1 MSSSVQRAEALQF
14 RRDIEAKV
22 ATRDRLTAA
31 DGVALCACDDLSW
44 LGGLAHQQRLRV
56 AGERASFLAADGPGM
71 SLDGDQ
77 LAVSGPVA
85 ALRYTIAEDPA
96 RRTGFPGDPT
106 NWVEQLLTL
115 RGQVDDGA
123 PVRLFVPVRGGSG
136 DEAARDE
143 TAAPS
148 PAEAMMLFAVSR
160 LLLDNVADLGCD
172 LSTHPASTAAL
183 LLNFGAS
190 DLLVP
195 TADFD
200 ADTTAEQIWDAG
212 FTPVHRDGGFQL
224 VRDYGPATPQ
234 SERRAEPQSVF
245 H

>member
-22 ATRDRLTAA
+22 ATRDRLTAE

-44 LGGLAHQQRLRV
+44 LGGLAHQQRLRA
-56 AGERASFLAADGPGM
+56 AGERASFLAADGPGVEPE
-71 SLDGDQ
+71 DDQ

-85 ALRYTIAEDPA
+85 ALRYAVADDPA
-96 RRTGFPGDPT
+96 RRTGFPGDPAD
-106 NWVEQLLTL
+106 WVRKLVAL
-115 RGQVDDGA
+115 RAQVDDGA
-123 PVRLFVPVRGGSG
+123 PVRLFVPVRQVSG
-136 DEAARDE
+136 DEAATPSSAE
-143 TAAPS
+143 T
-148 PAEAMMLFAVSR
+148 MMLFAVSR

-183 LLNFGAS
+183 LLHFGAS

-195 TADFD
+195 AADFD
-200 ADTTAEQIWDAG
+200 ADATAELIWDAG
-212 FTPVHRDGGFQL
+212 FTPVHRDSGFTL